1 MGSTSWLFMR
11 QGCGQKSVK
20 MFSKVLSAIVV
31 FGCAAVSAYST
42 EELMDFEEDAADPR
56 LFFTNFTSGLLAVNT
71 TILTYAALII
81 AAGGVVGLVL
91 YYLATS
97 PQSRYS
103 QQYGNSQYYSSSRMF
118 NDLGINSSDF
128 DLMGLISTAFEVYKK
143 MNTETSFYCHLC
155 QTS

>member
-1 MGSTSWLFMR
+1 M
-11 QGCGQKSVK
+11 
-20 MFSKVLSAIVV
+20 
-31 FGCAAVSAYST
+31 
-42 EELMDFEEDAADPR
+42 
-56 LFFTNFTSGLLAVNT
+56 LAVNT

-103 QQYGNSQYYSSSRMF
+103 QQYSNSQYYSSSRMF

-143 MNTETSFYCHLC
+143 LNEEDED
-155 QTS
+155 